1 MQRFSDAQLKRALII
16 VLIAVASLFLIGQ
29 IWQIFQFFDGI
40 ALIFLAAWI
49 VAFVLSP
56 VANWLQSRLRAPRW
70 VSVTVVYLA
79 VTAVVIGG
87 GILTAPLI
95 GNEVGQLAQS
105 IARVT
110 APQNVQQMR
119 DNFTAQLQSFGMS
132 RKDAQNLLD
141 QVGGSVQK
149 AAQGSL
155 SGATSNIGGLISS
168 ATNLLLDTVIA
179 LILSFYMMLDGR
191 RVMDS
196 LIELLP
202 VAWRGE
208 VDGVERHVARVFG
221 GFIRAQILIGI
232 SYGVLTWVALA
243 VLGQVNSILI
253 ALVSGLIMII
263 PFFGPYLSL
272 LPPMAVL
279 LLETPDPTVVVRS
292 EILLVVMLFV
302 AQQLVLQVL
311 APRIMSQG
319 VGLHPIWLFAALLIG
334 AKLVGVWGAFF
345 APPFAALLAVL
356 LRELHARWSARSPL
370 FSDSPL
376 GPDLPATDLDGH
388 SPADE
393 QSAET
398 ATEAGAR

>member
-1 MQRFSDAQLKRALII
+1 MQRFSDAQLKRVLII
-16 VLIAVASLFLIGQ
+16 LLIAVASMFLIAQ
-29 IWQIFQFFDGI
+29 LWQIFQFFDGI

-56 VANWLQSRLRAPRW
+56 AANWLQARLHVPRW
-70 VSVTVVYLA
+70 AAVTGVYLVLAA
-79 VTAVVIGG
+79 VIIGG
-87 GILTAPLI
+87 GFLTAPLI

-105 IARVT
+105 IAKIT
-110 APQNVQQMR
+110 TPDSTQHIR
-119 DNFTAQLQSFGMS
+119 DNFIAQLQSFGMS
-132 RKDAQNLLD
+132 RKDAQNLID
-141 QVGGSVQK
+141 QVGNSLGK
-149 AAQGSL
+149 GIQGS
-155 SGATSNIGGLISS
+155 TSSALANVGGLISS
-168 ATNLLLDTVIA
+168 AANLLLDTVIA

-191 RVMDS
+191 RIMDS
-196 LIELLP
+196 LIDLLP

-208 VDGVERHVARVFG
+208 VGGVERHVARVFG

-232 SYGVLTWVALA
+232 SYGILTWVALA

-253 ALVSGLIMII
+253 ALASGLIMII

-279 LLETPDPTVVVRS
+279 LLETPDPTAVVRS

-319 VGLHPIWLFAALLIG
+319 VGLHPIWLFAALLVG

-356 LRELHARWSARSPL
+356 LREVHARWAAHSPL
-370 FSDSPL
+370 FADPPL
-376 GPDLPATDLDGH
+376 RLDLPATSLDGH
-388 SPADE
+388 VPAGE
-393 QSAET
+393 QPKEAVK
-398 ATEAGAR
+398 EAGAR